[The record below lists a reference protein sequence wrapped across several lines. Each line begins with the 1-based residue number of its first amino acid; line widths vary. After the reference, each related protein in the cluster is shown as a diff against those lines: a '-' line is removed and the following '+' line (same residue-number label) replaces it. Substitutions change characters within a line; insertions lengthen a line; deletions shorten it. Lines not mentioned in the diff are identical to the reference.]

1 MASSAPSGVA
11 ELLEAFSFV
20 TAPATEE
27 EFASFPTTTSAVAKP
42 LEELDFVGAPP
53 SAPCAAAEL
62 LEPLALWL
70 LVPQPSEALAVGERR
85 PPSDELVVRERLPE
99 GPEKA

>member
-20 TAPATEE
+20 MAAATEE
-27 EFASFPTTTSAVAKP
+27 EFASFPTTTSAVAKL

-53 SAPCAAAEL
+53 STPSAAAKL
-62 LEPLALWL
+62 LELLALWL
-70 LVPQPSEALAVGERR
+70 LVPQPSEVLAVRDRR
-85 PPSDELVVRERLPE
+85 PPSDELVVRERVPE